1 MQQQYL
7 TVTALTQ
14 YLKLKLENDPHLK
27 KILLKGEISNFKAHS
42 SGHFYFSLKD
52 DKAQISAMMF
62 STYTKTLS
70 FMPKDGDKVLVEGYI
85 SVYEARGS
93 YSISIYAMTLDGVG
107 ELFLKY
113 EQLKKEFEALGY
125 FDQSIKKKIPQY
137 PKAIGVITSPTGA
150 VIQDIK
156 NTVSRRYL
164 LTKIVLYPALVQGE
178 GSKDSLVR
186 QIRRAN
192 EDNEVDVIIL
202 GRGGGSIEDLWSFN
216 EAEVVVAIY
225 ESKIPIITAIG
236 HETDTTLS
244 DYAGDLRAPTPTA
257 AAELATPNV
266 SDILEDL
273 KEKERLLNYYMNDK
287 IRSLQKELLNLDE
300 RLFVSNPKNKALQMK
315 QTINQLDQR
324 LQQGFKTYLSDL
336 MYRTSLFGKSLVS
349 PSDKI
354 QRYKEKIKEL
364 SNNLKNQ
371 YIARYNSY
379 QYKYQSLSDILE
391 AKNPLSVMKRG
402 FALTMKDKKV
412 VTSIK
417 DININDQID
426 IVYEDGSVI
435 TKVLEKRDKHEWKIK
450 FWRNH

>member
-93 YSISIYAMTLDGVG
+93 YSISIYAMTLDGIG

-435 TKVLEKRDKHEWKIK
+435 TKVLEKRDKHE
-450 FWRNH
+450 

>member
-93 YSISIYAMTLDGVG
+93 YSISIYAMTLDGIG

>member
-417 DININDQID
+417 DIKINDQID

-435 TKVLEKRDKHEWKIK
+435 TKVLEKRDKHE
-450 FWRNH
+450 

>member
-417 DININDQID
+417 DIYINDQID

-435 TKVLEKRDKHEWKIK
+435 TKVLEKRDKHE
-450 FWRNH
+450 

>member
-1 MQQQYL
+1 MRFQPY
-7 TVTALTQ
+7 TAL
-14 YLKLKLENDPHLK
+14 
-27 KILLKGEISNFKAHS
+27 
-42 SGHFYFSLKD
+42 
-52 DKAQISAMMF
+52 
-62 STYTKTLS
+62 S
-70 FMPKDGDKVLVEGYI
+70 FVKDGDKVLVEGYI

-164 LTKIVLYPALVQGE
+164 LTKIVLYTALVQGE
-178 GSKDSLVR
+178 GSKDTLVR

-273 KEKERLLNYYMNDK
+273 KEKND
-287 IRSLQKELLNLDE
+287 
-300 RLFVSNPKNKALQMK
+300 
-315 QTINQLDQR
+315 
-324 LQQGFKTYLSDL
+324 Y
-336 MYRTSLFGKSLVS
+336 
-349 PSDKI
+349 
-354 QRYKEKIKEL
+354 
-364 SNNLKNQ
+364 
-371 YIARYNSY
+371 
-379 QYKYQSLSDILE
+379 
-391 AKNPLSVMKRG
+391 
-402 FALTMKDKKV
+402 
-412 VTSIK
+412 
-417 DININDQID
+417 
-426 IVYEDGSVI
+426 
-435 TKVLEKRDKHEWKIK
+435 
-450 FWRNH
+450 

>member
-93 YSISIYAMTLDGVG
+93 YSISIYAMTLDGIG

-192 EDNEVDVIIL
+192 KDNEVDVIIL

-435 TKVLEKRDKHEWKIK
+435 TKVLEKRDKHE
-450 FWRNH
+450 

>member
-14 YLKLKLENDPHLK
+14 YLKLKLEHDPHLK

-93 YSISIYAMTLDGVG
+93 YSISIYAMTLDGIG

-192 EDNEVDVIIL
+192 KDNEVDVIIL

-315 QTINQLDQR
+315 HTINQLDQR

-435 TKVLEKRDKHEWKIK
+435 TKVLEKRDKHE
-450 FWRNH
+450 

>member
-27 KILLKGEISNFKAHS
+27 KILLKGEMSNFKAHS

-62 STYTKTLS
+62 STYTKSMS

-85 SVYEARGS
+85 SLYEARGS
-93 YSISIYAMTLDGVG
+93 YSISVFTMTLDGIG

-113 EQLKKEFEALGY
+113 EQLRKQFEEMGY
-125 FDQSIKKKIPQY
+125 FDQSLKKPIPKF
-137 PKAIGVITSPTGA
+137 PRAIGVITSPTGA
-150 VIQDIK
+150 VIQDIR
-156 NTVSRRYL
+156 NTVARRYL
-164 LTKIVLYPALVQGE
+164 LTKILLYPALVQGE
-178 GSKDSLVR
+178 GSKDSLVK

-266 SDILEDL
+266 TDLLLDL
-273 KEKERLLNYYMNDK
+273 KEKQRLISYYINDIIK
-287 IRSLQKELLNLDE
+287 TAQKQLLNLDE
-300 RLFVSNPKNKALQMK
+300 RLYVSNPKSKATQIK
-315 QTINQLDQR
+315 QHISQLESR
-324 LQQGFKTYLSDL
+324 LQQNYKVQLNDKTYKI
-336 MYRTSLFGKSLVS
+336 SLLKSLIQS
-349 PSDKI
+349 PKDLLKSST
-354 QRYKEKIKEL
+354 QRVKEL
-364 SNNLKNQ
+364 DYRLDK
-371 YIARYNSY
+371 SY
-379 QYKYQSLSDILE
+379 ENKIVTQTYRLQSLTETLKAI
-391 AKNPLSVMKRG
+391 NPLSVMDRG
-402 FALTMKDKKV
+402 FALTKKGSHVITTVKDV
-412 VTSIK
+412 LID
-417 DININDQID
+417 DIID
-426 IVYEDGSVI
+426 IELKDGKI
-435 TKVLEKRDKHEWKIK
+435 KTKVLEKRDTK
-450 FWRNH
+450 